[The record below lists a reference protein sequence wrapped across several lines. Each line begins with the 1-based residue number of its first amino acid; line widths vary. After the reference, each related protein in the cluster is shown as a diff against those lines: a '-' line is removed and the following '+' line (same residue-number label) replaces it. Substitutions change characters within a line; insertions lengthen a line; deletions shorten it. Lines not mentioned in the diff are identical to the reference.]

1 MIILGGGPVAC
12 EFAQAFA
19 RFGTKV
25 TILQRDAGVLP
36 LEDED
41 VSAEALRI
49 LKIAGVEVRLSS
61 TVLEAGEENGETW
74 LRLEDETLRAAHVLA
89 ATGKVC
95 DLTGLNVEAAG
106 VRWNER
112 GVEIDAHLRA
122 SKTVWACGDVV
133 GAPYFTHRAEYQGRI
148 AAQNALLPVR
158 AKTSDHALPR
168 VTYLDPEIASVGS
181 SQGERV
187 FKIAFASLDRAIIE
201 GETQGFCKIVTG
213 KSGRIVGASVV
224 GANAGELVALLAQCV
239 RDGVLIQELGE
250 AVFAYPTLA
259 EIAHRA
265 GQSYFTELLKQ
276 PLIKRVTTSLTRK
289 R

>member
-1 MIILGGGPVAC
+1 
-12 EFAQAFA
+12 
-19 RFGTKV
+19 
-25 TILQRDAGVLP
+25 
-36 LEDED
+36 
-41 VSAEALRI
+41 
-49 LKIAGVEVRLSS
+49 
-61 TVLEAGEENGETW
+61 
-74 LRLEDETLRAAHVLA
+74 LA

-95 DLTGLNVEAAG
+95 DLSGLNVEAAG

-112 GVEIDAHLRA
+112 GVETDAYLRA

-158 AKTSDHALPR
+158 AKTSDRALPR

-181 SQGERV
+181 LQGERV
-187 FKIAFASLDRAIIE
+187 FKVAFASLDRAIIE

-213 KSGRIVGASVV
+213 NSGRIVGASIV
-224 GANAGELVALLAQCV
+224 GANAGELIALMAQCV

-276 PLIKRVTTSLTRK
+276 PLIKRVTTSITRK